1 MLVLTEIYTQ
11 QQQKKTIMSYLPS
24 SFDSD
29 ADDLDEMPFLD
40 KMIYH
45 CKQQPLV
52 PLGTLATTGAV
63 LLAVLNVKNGNKRKA
78 QIWFRW
84 RVALQGFTLIALVA
98 GSYIYGTNKNERES
112 HEEQLRKK
120 AKMREQ
126 LWIQELERRDEETKL
141 RRQKAE
147 LARQKAKEMEQE
159 TSKLQQELKDL
170 EERLKK

>member
-78 QIWFRW
+78 QI
-84 RVALQGFTLIALVA
+84 LSLIH
-98 GSYIYGTNKNERES
+98 I
-112 HEEQLRKK
+112 
-120 AKMREQ
+120 
-126 LWIQELERRDEETKL
+126 
-141 RRQKAE
+141 
-147 LARQKAKEMEQE
+147 
-159 TSKLQQELKDL
+159 
-170 EERLKK
+170 